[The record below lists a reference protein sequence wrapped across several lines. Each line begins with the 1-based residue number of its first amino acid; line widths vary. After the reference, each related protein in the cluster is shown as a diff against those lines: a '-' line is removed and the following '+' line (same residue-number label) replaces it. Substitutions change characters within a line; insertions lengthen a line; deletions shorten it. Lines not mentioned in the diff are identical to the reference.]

1 MKGVLWF
8 VLFVMELWV
17 SRYNY
22 VFIVFVN
29 LFFYDNYYVD
39 ELWNLNIIF
48 VEKNYLNKCELYV
61 FNI

>member
-22 VFIVFVN
+22 VFKVFVN

-48 VEKNYLNKCELYV
+48 VEKNYLKKCKLYV
-61 FNI
+61 FYI